1 MPLVISDI
9 PIVIP
14 DEKTLKDF
22 EVVSEPIISMIL
34 QKSLDSK
41 RLADTRDAILP
52 CLIAGDLA
60 IPELMV
66 VSWTSHSTRMDTNTS
81 SSTG

>member
-1 MPLVISDI
+1 
-9 PIVIP
+9 
-14 DEKTLKDF
+14 
-22 EVVSEPIISMIL
+22 MIL

-66 VSWTSHSTRMDTNTS
+66 VS
-81 SSTG
+81 